1 MHDYDY
7 DNLLELYKKLG
18 LDSGRVVYVTGN
30 FGRLGRY
37 YLRDKDIVL
46 QDHINAIQEII
57 GINGTLVVP
66 THSWSLC
73 NTDKLFDIENTK
85 SETGPFTEEVRNQE
99 NSVRQFHPFSSLTA
113 VGKKSVEICTN
124 NSRHVFG
131 WESPFQRMIDLD
143 ALYISVGQPM
153 KKSISLVHH
162 IELIMGVPYRYT
174 KEFIQPCLIDGE
186 VKMIEFYVYVT
197 RNECDIVRD
206 RNNKIM
212 SKFREKFTVP
222 NISIGRSFA
231 ESLNMQDFFKSTTKE
246 FVKDTYIW
254 LKNDPK
260 IRPYRK

>member
-7 DNLLELYKKLG
+7 NDLLELYKNLG
-18 LDSGRVVYVTGN
+18 LGQGRVVYVTGN

-37 YLRDKDIVL
+37 YQNEREIIL

-73 NTDKLFDIENTK
+73 NTDKLFDIENMK
-85 SETGPFTEEVRNQE
+85 SETGPFTEKVRKMD

-131 WESPFQRMIDLD
+131 LESPFQRMIDLD

-153 KKSISLVHH
+153 ERSISLVHH
-162 IELIMGVPYRYT
+162 IELLMGVPYRYT
-174 KEFIQPCLIDGE
+174 KEFIQPCLIDGDI
-186 VKMIEFYVYVT
+186 KMIEFYAFVT
-197 RNECDIVRD
+197 RNECDIIRD
-206 RNNKIM
+206 RNTKIM
-212 SKFREKFTVP
+212 SKFREKYSLQSV
-222 NISIGRSFA
+222 SVGRSFA
-231 ESLNMQDFFKSTTKE
+231 ESLNMKDFFQSTTKE
-246 FVKDTYIW
+246 FMKDMYIW

-260 IRPYRK
+260 IRPYRE